1 VVKQENPNGFPT
13 HLGDQF
19 SLDGLLGHQT
29 HRPSGAP
36 SRWSTADHGNDPL
49 LLAFVQQLGRSRPL
63 LVVQGAIQ
71 ISVLIAASDVVH
83 GFRCQ
88 PHIRCHFGNGFA
100 IV

>member
-1 VVKQENPNGFPT
+1 VVKQENPNGFPA

-19 SLDGLLGHQT
+19 SFNGLLGHQT

-49 LLAFVQQLGRSRPL
+49 LLAFVQQLGRSWPL
-63 LVVQGAIQ
+63 LVVKGAIQ
-71 ISVLIAASDVVH
+71 ISILIAASDVMH